1 MPLNFDPQNF
11 PPTGFESI
19 VRRRAVMQHWSVLT
33 HLSQIRK
40 NQEAAEIVASF
51 QRQLDAESSASTWF
65 TGKVA

>member
-1 MPLNFDPQNF
+1 MSLNFDHESF

-19 VRRRAVMQHWSVLT
+19 VKRRAVMQQWSVLT
-33 HLSQIRK
+33 HLSHLRK

-65 TGKVA
+65 TDKVA